1 MKIMKNIF
9 LGVAACLFLT
19 LSSCIKDDKVILEGS
34 YVEWDAAVQNANA
47 GGRTYPIIIRH
58 VLAGQQ
64 QNNADPVL
72 NSNSGVI
79 KLRVNLVG
87 PHRSSPITFNY
98 KAVEGETLPANTVA
112 AVSGTHY
119 SMNGTVT
126 IPANSSFGEVE
137 ITVNPA
143 SAAGNAA
150 LLVLE
155 LEGSGDVKLME
166 TKKRIG
172 LSIAQVAP

>member
-1 MKIMKNIF
+1 MKLGKNIV
-9 LGVAACLFLT
+9 LGAMIMLVMTFV
-19 LSSCIKDDKVILEGS
+19 SCIKDDKIVIDGS

-47 GGRTYPIIIRH
+47 GGRDYPIIQRQ
-58 VLAGQQ
+58 VVGGQQ

-72 NSNSGVI
+72 NTNIGTI

-87 PHRSSPITFNY
+87 PHRSSPIEFRY
-98 KAVEGETLPANTVA
+98 FAVEGEPLAANHVQ

-119 SMNGTVT
+119 STSGTVT

-143 SAAGNAA
+143 SAAGNP
-150 LLVLE
+150 LQLVLE
-155 LEGSGDVKLME
+155 LEGSGDVKIME
-166 TKKRIG
+166 NKKRIG
-172 LSIAQVAP
+172 LSIAQVQP